1 MHPSGSLGR
10 KPQWRLK
17 PLAVG
22 GDPAVIWKQSECF
35 FYLICTIGCYMCTGK
50 TFSQRF
56 SDQLTVF
63 EHFQV
68 KLLLCSPKLSH
79 TVIVSFLWTFFFW
92 FQSCVKLAIHIYGLK
107 LFDPFL
113 YEQTEIECNGVE
125 NGDVTKNTFPL
136 KAHSQYL

>member
-1 MHPSGSLGR
+1 MFLLPDLHH
-10 KPQWRLK
+10 RLLYVHWK
-17 PLAVG
+17 NIL
-22 GDPAVIWKQSECF
+22 PAF
-35 FYLICTIGCYMCTGK
+35 FR
-50 TFSQRF
+50 SAH
-56 SDQLTVF
+56 TVF